1 MKLKPEQLVYSG
13 RFISLSRD
21 ELAAQVETQMSA
33 KRFKHV
39 LGVEETAIQLADKY
53 GASVEAASIAALC
66 HDYAKER
73 PDHEMKELIIVDE
86 HLEEELLD
94 YGSNIWHGPCA
105 AEIAKKEFHLLDED
119 ILNAIRYHT
128 IGRSEMSLLERVIY
142 VADFIEP
149 GRKFPGVDEAR
160 SLASNDLEA
169 SVTYET
175 QQTLMHLIQTKKK
188 IYPKA
193 VVTFNKWVANK

>member
-1 MKLKPEQLVYSG
+1 MKFKPEKLVYSE
-13 RFISLSRD
+13 RFISLSRV
-21 ELAAQVETQMSA
+21 ELAAQVESQMSA

-39 LGVEETAIQLADKY
+39 LGVEKTAIQLADIY
-53 GASVEAASIAALC
+53 GVSKEAASIAALC

-73 PDHEMKELIIVDE
+73 PDEEMEKLIIAE

-94 YGSNIWHGPCA
+94 YGNNIWHGPCA
-105 AEIAKKEFHLLDED
+105 AEIAKKEFQLLDED

-128 IGRSEMSLLERVIY
+128 IGRSEMSLLEQVIY

-149 GRKFPGVDEAR
+149 GRKFPGVDKAR
-160 SLASNDLEA
+160 SIADSNLQEA
-169 SVTYET
+169 VMYET
-175 QQTLMHLIQTKKK
+175 QQTLMHLIETKKK

-193 VVTFNKWVANK
+193 VATFNKWVANK

>member
-1 MKLKPEQLVYSG
+1 MNSKPERTVYSG
-13 RFISLSRD
+13 KYTPLSRE
-21 ELAAQVETQMSA
+21 ELASQIASSMSA

-53 GASVEAASIAALC
+53 KVSTEAASIAALC

-73 PDHEMKELIIVDE
+73 SNQEMKELIIADE
-86 HLEEELLD
+86 HLEENLLD

-105 AEIAKKEFHLLDED
+105 AEIVKKEFQLMDED

-128 IGRSEMSLLERVIY
+128 IGRSEMSLLEQVIY

-149 GRKFPGVDEAR
+149 GRVFPGVEEAR
-160 SLASNDLEA
+160 ILASDNLQEA
-169 SVTYET
+169 VTYET
-175 QQTLMHLIQTKKK
+175 QHTLMHLIQTKKK

-193 VVTFNKWVANK
+193 VATFNKWVANK

>member
-1 MKLKPEQLVYSG
+1 METKPEKLVYSVG
-13 RFISLSRD
+13 FVSLSRE
-21 ELAAQVETQMSA
+21 ELAAQVESQMSA

-39 LGVEETAIQLADKY
+39 LGVEKAAIHLADIY
-53 GASVEAASIAALC
+53 GASKEAASIAALC

-73 PDHEMKELIIVDE
+73 PDQEMTELIVADE
-86 HLEEELLD
+86 HLEEDLLD

-105 AEIAKKEFHLLDED
+105 AEIAKKEFQLTDED

-128 IGRSEMSLLERVIY
+128 IGRSEMSLLEQVIY

-149 GRKFPGVDEAR
+149 GRNFPGVEEAR
-160 SLASNDLEA
+160 VLASRDLQEA
-169 SVTYET
+169 VTYET
-175 QQTLMHLIQTKKK
+175 QQTLLHLIQTKKK

-193 VVTFNKWVANK
+193 VATFNKWVANK